1 VGQKLSFTPTVAA
14 ANSID
19 SGLDAL
25 KSPTTAAV
33 TVTFDQALKDAC
45 KSYSDFA
52 RQENLSA
59 NSDCFYKLTSEWRQH
74 KIGLFQVHEYHAGK
88 IVGCDDTEAAVK
100 DRFLNFFDHIGFK
113 KFDLKST
120 EVITEEVMLLRR
132 NLINLFP
139 NKLLILSTQACV
151 GGTYS
156 IPHFHDDIAAG
167 LNVFGP
173 TTQFIDEAAA
183 LSMRFK
189 LSRRNEEN
197 GIAIGHA
204 AGDSREGNE
213 GRMSIRKNN
222 FILFKGLKNF
232 SQSFGDP
239 ANIGAVHLSPK
250 AESVDNDSRLFI
262 VSFLRLKEWND
273 NPLHQ
278 GTSGS

>member
-1 VGQKLSFTPTVAA
+1 MGQKLSFTPTVAE
-14 ANSID
+14 ANSIG

-52 RQENLSA
+52 RQENLSS
-59 NSDCFYKLTSEWRQH
+59 NSDCFYKDTSKWRQH

-88 IVGCDDTEAAVK
+88 IVGGDTEAAVK
-100 DRFLNFFDHIGFK
+100 NRFLNFFENIGFK
-113 KFDLKST
+113 EFDLKST
-120 EVITEEVMLLRR
+120 EVITEEVMMLRS

-139 NKLLILSTQACV
+139 NKPLILSTQACV

-183 LSMRFK
+183 LSMRFQ

-204 AGDSREGNE
+204 ERGSRDSHL

-222 FILFKGLKNF
+222 FVLFKGLKNF

-239 ANIGAVHLSPK
+239 TNIGAVHLSPK
-250 AESVDNDSRLFI
+250 AEPEDNDSRLFI

-273 NPLHQ
+273 NPLYQ

>member
-1 VGQKLSFTPTVAA
+1 VGQKLSFTPTVAE
-14 ANSID
+14 ANSIG
-19 SGLDAL
+19 SALNAL

-45 KSYSDFA
+45 ESYAGFA
-52 RQENLSA
+52 RQENLSS
-59 NSDCFYKLTSEWRQH
+59 NSDCFYKLTSEWRKH
-74 KIGLFQVHEYHAGK
+74 KIGLFQVHEYDAGK

-113 KFDLKST
+113 KFDLYST
-120 EVITEEVMLLRR
+120 EVITEEVIMLRR

-139 NKLLILSTQACV
+139 NKPLILSTQACV

-183 LSMRFK
+183 LSMRFQ

-204 AGDSREGNE
+204 ERGSRDSDL

-222 FILFKGLKNF
+222 FVLFKGLKNF

-250 AESVDNDSRLFI
+250 AEPGDNDSRLFI
-262 VSFLRLKEWND
+262 VSFLRLKKWNK
-273 NPLHQ
+273 NPLYQ